1 VDSIALAAASTGT
14 TDAAPA
20 LGVAL
25 TVIAI
30 WWISTHGKGSAALRL
45 IAWASLL
52 GVLWLL
58 DAVHDPAQ
66 AGHIASGAASGV
78 AVAISAVSQFAN
90 GI

>member
-1 VDSIALAAASTGT
+1 VHTIALAAASTGT
-14 TDAAPA
+14 SDVAPA
-20 LGVAL
+20 LGVTL

-45 IAWASLL
+45 IAWAAAL

-58 DAVHDPAQ
+58 LAVHSPAQ

-78 AVAISAVSQFAN
+78 AVAISAFSQFA
-90 GI
+90 GGL